1 MINDP
6 EAEAIFRQEADALTE
21 SLQSGLLT
29 LKAAPEDAAVVAQVF
44 RDLHTLKGTGAMF
57 GFGRMAEF
65 IHDFET
71 AFEAVRDG
79 RATVDDDLIRVS
91 LRAHDIILDMLA
103 GDDPDPAV
111 EAEVLAALHR
121 VQDPTGAPAP
131 MAATPAPEAGG
142 EGLRVSFTL
151 PEDLLDIGGN
161 PAALI
166 AELTALGEG
175 DPALSVCF
183 EDLPPLA
190 EMDPARLY
198 LRWQV
203 TLTGDVSAQDVE
215 DVFLFHSDRMDLRIE
230 PLGTP
235 KPAPATPAPNTVHKT
250 AARGT
255 QKTPQ
260 TRVED
265 HIRVPATRLD
275 GIMDQ
280 VGEMVIAEARL
291 SALAAATGDAALA
304 DVAETIT
311 RLTAGLR
318 DQAMALRMTPLSTIT
333 GRFHRL
339 AHDLAES
346 TGKPFD
352 LQIVGEETELDK
364 SLIEKLAEPLMHI
377 LRNAVDHG
385 LETPEGRAAAGKP
398 ARGLV
403 VIEAR
408 HSGADILIGISDDG
422 RGLNPDMIRER
433 AIENGLIA
441 PTDQLSRDHLL
452 SLILEPGFSTATQV
466 TELSGR
472 GIGTDVVNTM
482 VRSMRGQ
489 VMIDTEEGQ
498 GTRFILRL
506 PLTLAIVDG
515 LLVQVGPERYVIPL
529 AAVSA
534 ILDMPV
540 GLDFGDS
547 VAKVLPVR
555 GELVSVLSLR
565 RTFGIDV
572 PPAKH
577 PKMILVQSGEGH
589 VGISVDRIIR
599 VEQTVVKQLS
609 PLHRDVQAFGGASVQ
624 PDGQIALILDVAAL
638 GHMHGR
644 RAIRP
649 SVEVPA

>member
-6 EAEAIFRQEADALTE
+6 ETEAVFRQEVDALTE
-21 SLQSGLLT
+21 SLQSGLLA
-29 LKAAPEDAAVVAQVF
+29 LKATPEDAAVVAQVF

-71 AFEAVRDG
+71 AFEAVREG
-79 RATVDDDLIRVS
+79 RATVDADLIRVS
-91 LRAHDIILDMLA
+91 LRAHDIIIDMLS

-111 EAEVLAALHR
+111 EAEVLAALQR
-121 VQDPTGAPAP
+121 VQSRSDTDHPAP
-131 MAATPAPEAGG
+131 NAADGQG
-142 EGLRVSFTL
+142 VRVSFTL

-166 AELTALGEG
+166 AELTGLGTG
-175 DPALSVCF
+175 ASALSVCF
-183 EDLPPLA
+183 VDLPPLA
-190 EMDPARLY
+190 ELDPARLY

-203 TLTGDVSAQDVE
+203 TLTGAVTAQDVE
-215 DVFLFHSDRMDLRIE
+215 DVFLFHADRMDLRIE
-230 PLGTP
+230 ALDGAQFGTAIDDANDVQMPVAGAPRITP
-235 KPAPATPAPNTVHKT
+235 KSA
-250 AARGT
+250 
-255 QKTPQ
+255 QS
-260 TRVED
+260 RVED

-291 SALAAATGDAALA
+291 SALAAQNGGAALN

-333 GRFHRL
+333 GRFYRL
-339 AHDLAES
+339 AHDLAEV
-346 TGKPFD
+346 TGKAFD

-364 SLIEKLAEPLMHI
+364 SLIEKLSEPLMHI

-385 LETPEGRAAAGKP
+385 LETPAERLAAGKP

-403 VIEAR
+403 LIEAR

-422 RGLNPDMIRER
+422 RGLNPDNIRRR
-433 AIENGLIA
+433 AIENGLISSG
-441 PTDQLSRDHLL
+441 DQLSREQILR
-452 SLILEPGFSTATQV
+452 LILEPGFSTASAV

-472 GIGTDVVNTM
+472 GIGTDIVNTV
-482 VRSMRGQ
+482 VRSLRGQ

-498 GTRFILRL
+498 GTRFVLRL
-506 PLTLAIVDG
+506 PLTLAIVEG
-515 LLVQVGPERYVIPL
+515 LLVQVGRERYVIPL
-529 AAVSA
+529 ATVRA
-534 ILDMPV
+534 ILDMPAD
-540 GLDFGDS
+540 LDFGDR

-555 GELVSVLSLR
+555 GDLVSVLSLR
-565 RTFGIDV
+565 RMFEIDE
-572 PPAKH
+572 PPAAY
-577 PKMILVQSGEGH
+577 PKLILVQSAEGH
-589 VGISVDRIIR
+589 TGICVDRILR
-599 VEQTVVKQLS
+599 VAQTVVKQLS
-609 PLHRDVQAFGGASVQ
+609 PLHRDLRAFSGASIQ
-624 PDGQIALILDVAAL
+624 PDGQVALILDAAAL
-638 GHMHGR
+638 GHLHGTR
-644 RAIRP
+644 VAAH

>member
-1 MINDP
+1 M
-6 EAEAIFRQEADALTE
+6 
-21 SLQSGLLT
+21 
-29 LKAAPEDAAVVAQVF
+29 
-44 RDLHTLKGTGAMF
+44 
-57 GFGRMAEF
+57 
-65 IHDFET
+65 
-71 AFEAVRDG
+71 
-79 RATVDDDLIRVS
+79 IRVS
-91 LRAHDIILDMLA
+91 LRAHDIIIDMLA

-203 TLTGDVSAQDVE
+203 TLTGNVTAQDVE

-235 KPAPATPAPNTVHKT
+235 KTAPAAPTPNAVQKP

-255 QKTPQ
+255 QKPPQ

-291 SALAAATGDAALA
+291 SALAAATGDAALG

-385 LETPEGRAAAGKP
+385 LEMPAERLAAGKP
-398 ARGLV
+398 AHGLV
-403 VIEAR
+403 LIEAR

-422 RGLNPDMIRER
+422 RGLNPDNIRRR
-433 AIENGLIA
+433 AIENGLISSG
-441 PTDQLSRDHLL
+441 DQLSREQILR
-452 SLILEPGFSTATQV
+452 LILEPGFSTASAV

-472 GIGTDVVNTM
+472 GIGTDIVNTV
-482 VRSMRGQ
+482 VRSLRGQ

-506 PLTLAIVDG
+506 PLTLAIVEG
-515 LLVQVGPERYVIPL
+515 LLVQVGRERYVIPL
-529 AAVSA
+529 AAVRA
-534 ILDMPV
+534 ILDMPSD
-540 GLDFGDS
+540 LDFGDR

-555 GELVSVLSLR
+555 GDLVSVLSLR
-565 RTFGIDV
+565 RMFEIDE
-572 PPAKH
+572 PPAAY
-577 PKMILVQSGEGH
+577 PKLILVQSAEGH
-589 VGISVDRIIR
+589 TGICVDRILR
-599 VEQTVVKQLS
+599 VAQTVVKQLS
-609 PLHRDVQAFGGASVQ
+609 PLHRDLRAFSGASIQ
-624 PDGQIALILDVAAL
+624 PDGQVALILDAAAL
-638 GHMHGR
+638 GHLHGTR
-644 RAIRP
+644 VAAP

>member
-79 RATVDDDLIRVS
+79 RATVDDNLIRVS
-91 LRAHDIILDMLA
+91 LRAHDIIIDMLA
-103 GDDPDPAV
+103 GDDPDPSV

-142 EGLRVSFTL
+142 DGLRVSFTL

-166 AELTALGEG
+166 AELTALGTG

-183 EDLPPLA
+183 EDLPALA
-190 EMDPARLY
+190 TVDPARLY

-203 TLTGDVSAQDVE
+203 TLAGDVSAQDVE

-235 KPAPATPAPNTVHKT
+235 KPAPATPTPNAVQKP

-291 SALAAATGDAALA
+291 SALAAATGDEALG

-489 VMIDTEEGQ
+489 VIIDTEEGQ

-609 PLHRDVQAFGGASVQ
+609 PLHREVHAFGGASVQ

>member
-1 MINDP
+1 
-6 EAEAIFRQEADALTE
+6 
-21 SLQSGLLT
+21 
-29 LKAAPEDAAVVAQVF
+29 
-44 RDLHTLKGTGAMF
+44 
-57 GFGRMAEF
+57 
-65 IHDFET
+65 
-71 AFEAVRDG
+71 
-79 RATVDDDLIRVS
+79 
-91 LRAHDIILDMLA
+91 
-103 GDDPDPAV
+103 
-111 EAEVLAALHR
+111 
-121 VQDPTGAPAP
+121 
-131 MAATPAPEAGG
+131 
-142 EGLRVSFTL
+142 
-151 PEDLLDIGGN
+151 
-161 PAALI
+161 
-166 AELTALGEG
+166 
-175 DPALSVCF
+175 
-183 EDLPPLA
+183 
-190 EMDPARLY
+190 
-198 LRWQV
+198 
-203 TLTGDVSAQDVE
+203 
-215 DVFLFHSDRMDLRIE
+215 
-230 PLGTP
+230 
-235 KPAPATPAPNTVHKT
+235 
-250 AARGT
+250 
-255 QKTPQ
+255 
-260 TRVED
+260 
-265 HIRVPATRLD
+265 
-275 GIMDQ
+275 
-280 VGEMVIAEARL
+280 
-291 SALAAATGDAALA
+291 
-304 DVAETIT
+304 
-311 RLTAGLR
+311 
-318 DQAMALRMTPLSTIT
+318 MALRMTPLSTIT

-433 AIENGLIA
+433 AIENGLIS

-489 VMIDTEEGQ
+489 VIIDTEEGQ

-534 ILDMPV
+534 ILDMPL

-565 RTFGIDV
+565 RTFGIDA
-572 PPAKH
+572 PPAEH

-609 PLHRDVQAFGGASVQ
+609 PLHREVHAFGGASVQ